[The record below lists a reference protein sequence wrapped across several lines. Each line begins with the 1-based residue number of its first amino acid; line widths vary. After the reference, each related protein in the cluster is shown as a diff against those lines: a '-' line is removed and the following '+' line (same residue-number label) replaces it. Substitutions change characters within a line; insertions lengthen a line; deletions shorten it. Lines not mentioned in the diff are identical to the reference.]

1 MLFGKK
7 RYAKK
12 FDKGNNFLKNYAVK
26 VSAIMNLTEKSEIV
40 TDKLNHLKETFVFS
54 VSPPQN
60 KEVVK
65 CQESIEAKFDELK
78 AILEQEDW
86 DENDVLHRI
95 SVIETE
101 VTMLTSFR

>member
-26 VSAIMNLTEKSEIV
+26 VSAIMNLTDKSEIV
-40 TDKLNHLKETFVFS
+40 TDELNHLKETFVFS

-65 CQESIEAKFDELK
+65 CQESIEAKFDELE

-86 DENDVLHRI
+86 DENDVVRRI
-95 SVIETE
+95 SIIEKE
-101 VTMLTSFR
+101 VTKLTSFR